1 MPWLN
6 LILSPLAAGMDE
18 LLPIAGACRCPGRHG
33 DAHLKARLVRPSET
47 IPLNI
52 NGQLGLWR
60 WQTIF
65 FCEFDGPR
73 QRRSVAVT
81 VLGQG

>member
-1 MPWLN
+1 
-6 LILSPLAAGMDE
+6 MDE

-33 DAHLKARLVRPSET
+33 DAHLKGRLVRPSET

-52 NGQLGLWR
+52 NGQLGLWC

-65 FCEFDGPR
+65 F
-73 QRRSVAVT
+73 
-81 VLGQG
+81 